1 MITVEHQRV
10 FCIRRLMLC
19 EYMRLSDLIDRKL
32 NPVLNEVNLVLASV
46 SKVYFEMEV
55 KLTG

>member
-19 EYMRLSDLIDRKL
+19 EYMRLSDLNDRKL
-32 NPVLNEVNLVLASV
+32 NPVLNEVSLVLASV